1 MSLEK
6 KPILIADGSEAII
19 YLSHMIY
26 EKEYPI
32 RFLEKAL
39 WIKLTEKDELKIR
52 MASE

>member
-1 MSLEK
+1 MSST
-6 KPILIADGSEAII
+6 KPILVADGHEAVI

-39 WIKLTEKDELKIR
+39 WVKLTQDDKLKFR
-52 MASE
+52 LASE